1 MLDLYFEM
9 PFIKR
14 GREVKRGNCLKEGEA
29 SRNKVLR
36 NKLQATARRRRITAI
51 TPTTMAEKRV
61 AAATAIATTTR
72 ANNEKQR
79 QTND

>member
-1 MLDLYFEM
+1 M
-9 PFIKR
+9 PFIKKPVCR
-14 GREVKRGNCLKEGEA
+14 EGREAKRGNCLKEGEV

-61 AAATAIATTTR
+61 AAATAIAATTR